1 MTRPVARVGC
11 LPCRSDATAD
21 RAQWEQTGKLDV
33 VISRSTPFPLIPV
46 GLGDV
51 APYLVDWV
59 ASSTAMRARA
69 PLERTDNIG
78 KESHFEVRCVRRS
91 DDEHVV
97 TLEVSDRVTTGRTT
111 SCSRP
116 KAIASNV

>member
-1 MTRPVARVGC
+1 
-11 LPCRSDATAD
+11 
-21 RAQWEQTGKLDV
+21 
-33 VISRSTPFPLIPV
+33 
-46 GLGDV
+46 
-51 APYLVDWV
+51 VDWV

-78 KESHFEVRCVRRS
+78 KESHFEVRS
-91 DDEHVV
+91 GDGQLV
-97 TLEVSDRVTTGRTT
+97 TLEVSDRATTGRTT